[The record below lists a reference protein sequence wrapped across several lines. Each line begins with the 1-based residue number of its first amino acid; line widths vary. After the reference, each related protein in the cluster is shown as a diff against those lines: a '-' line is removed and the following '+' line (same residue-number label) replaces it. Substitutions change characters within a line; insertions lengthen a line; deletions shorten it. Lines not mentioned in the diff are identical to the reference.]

1 MKAEQNGK
9 INMSVLVLLI
19 GGMMLA
25 ALLLHGFNQGHELPL
40 WPALLV
46 AGVNIV
52 AAGKIIMNIK
62 KKKASQ

>member
-1 MKAEQNGK
+1 MQAEQNGK

-19 GGMMLA
+19 GGLMLA
-25 ALLLHGFNQGHELPL
+25 GLLLHGFNQGHELPL

-52 AAGKIIMNIK
+52 AAGKIIMNIR